1 MQELAV
7 ESQSGTDRNAKGP
20 GNMSGAPMVSA
31 TGSNVQAGSQDF
43 IRANKWR
50 DYSVVRERMKDP
62 IHFRV
67 DI

>member
-20 GNMSGAPMVSA
+20 GNMGGAPMVSA

-43 IRANKWR
+43 IRANK
-50 DYSVVRERMKDP
+50 
-62 IHFRV
+62 
-67 DI
+67 